1 MDKQLIFMG
10 PLYPRS
16 REEELRQW
24 QKSPASAA
32 PNVFQWSLLDGLTG
46 QVENLSVVNVLP
58 VGTWPRICSKAVL
71 PDGQW
76 TEGNISGRELGC
88 LNLPFFKQYIRY
100 RKARRLLKGMAKPGT
115 EIVIYSAYMPF
126 LKAVYR
132 LPASVKVTAIIT
144 DLPEFYDLE
153 QVSSLRAWLRRRQNK
168 IIYRNMQRVNRFV
181 VLTDKMVEPLRV
193 GNRPWLRMEGIYGGA
208 FAPDT
213 APSGKGILYSGSLHR
228 QYGIL
233 DLLEAFAAVDDSEA
247 ELWICGNGDARK
259 EVEAAAAADP
269 RIRFFGFCSQQEV
282 ADLRSRAAML
292 VNPRSNA
299 GEYTKY
305 SFPSKTMEYL
315 ASGKPVVMYRLDGVP
330 EEYDSYLFYA
340 DDFGG
345 LSAAMAQVLAHYG
358 EALPKAAA
366 GRQFIQE
373 KKNADHQAK
382 RLLEFLQY

>member
-1 MDKQLIFMG
+1 MDKQLIFLG

-16 REEELRQW
+16 REEELRHW
-24 QKSPASAA
+24 QKHPASAA
-32 PNVFQWSLLDGLTG
+32 PNVFQWSLLDGLAG
-46 QVENLSVVNVLP
+46 QVDKLSVVNVLP
-58 VGTWPRICSKAVL
+58 VGTWPKVCSKAVL

-76 TEGNISGRELGC
+76 TEGNISGREIGC
-88 LNLPFFKQYIRY
+88 LNIPFFKQYIRY
-100 RKARRLLKGMAKPGT
+100 RKTRRLLEKMVRPGT

-153 QVSSLRAWLRRRQNK
+153 QVSVLRAWLRRRQNK
-168 IIYRNMQRVNRFV
+168 IIYRDMERVDRFV
-181 VLTDKMVEPLRV
+181 VLTDRMVAPLRV
-193 GNRPWLRMEGIYGGA
+193 GERPFLRMEGIYGGTP
-208 FAPDT
+208 APDSP
-213 APSGKGILYSGSLHR
+213 APGKAILYSGSLHR

-233 DLLEAFAAVDDSEA
+233 ELLEAFRSLDDPQA
-247 ELWICGNGDARK
+247 ELWICGSGDARQ

-269 RIRFFGFCSQQEV
+269 RIRFFGFCTQREV

-292 VNPRSNA
+292 VNPRNNE

-330 EEYDSYLFYA
+330 EEYDPYLFYA
-340 DDFGG
+340 DDLGG
-345 LSAAMAQVLAHYG
+345 LSGAMEWVLHHPQ
-358 EALPKAAA
+358 EASPKAAA
-366 GRQFIQE
+366 ARQFILE
-373 KKNADHQAK
+373 RKNAAYQAK
-382 RLLEFLQY
+382 RLLEFLNR

>member
-16 REEELRQW
+16 REEELRRW
-24 QKSPASAA
+24 QKRPASAA
-32 PNVFQWSLLDGLTG
+32 PNVFQWSLLDGLAA
-46 QVENLSVVNVLP
+46 QVDGLSVVNVLP
-58 VGTWPRICSKAVL
+58 VGTWPKICSKAVL

-76 TEGNISGRELGC
+76 AEGNISGREIGC
-88 LNLPFFKQYIRY
+88 WNLPFFKQYIRY
-100 RKARRLLKGMAKPGT
+100 RKTRRLLKRLATPGA

-132 LPASVKVTAIIT
+132 LPSSVKVTAIIT

-153 QVSSLRAWLRRRQNK
+153 QVSALRAWLRRRQNK
-168 IIYRNMQRVNRFV
+168 IIYRNMERVDRFV
-181 VLTDKMVEPLRV
+181 VLTEQMVAPLQV
-193 GNRPWLRMEGIYGGA
+193 GSRPWMRMEGIYGGA
-208 FAPDT
+208 FDPDV

-233 DLLEAFAAVDDSEA
+233 DLLEAFASVEDPQA
-247 ELWICGNGDARK
+247 ELWICGSGDARQ

-269 RIRFFGFCSQQEV
+269 RIRFFGFCTQREV

-292 VNPRSNA
+292 VNPRSNC
-299 GEYTKY
+299 GEFTKY

-330 EEYDSYLFYA
+330 EEYDPYLFYA
-340 DDFGG
+340 DDLGG
-345 LSAAMAQVLAHYG
+345 LSGAMDWVLRHYQK
-358 EALPKAAA
+358 ACPKAAA

-373 KKNADHQAK
+373 KKNAASQAK
-382 RLLEFLQY
+382 RLLEFLNQ